1 MNETLMDSRPS
12 SESVVGKGNSSLI
25 DSSTQTVTIIC
36 SSQPLDFTAQDEP
49 VGFFE
54 KVLNFLFNGGKRRTI
69 LDKRWD

>member
-1 MNETLMDSRPS
+1 MNETLINSRPS
-12 SESVVGKGNSSLI
+12 SESVVAKGNSSLI

-69 LDKRWD
+69 YDKRWD

>member
-1 MNETLMDSRPS
+1 MNETLMNSRPS
-12 SESVVGKGNSSLI
+12 SESVVGKGHSPLI

-36 SSQPLDFTAQDEP
+36 SSQPLDFTAQNEP
-49 VGFFE
+49 VGIFE

>member
-1 MNETLMDSRPS
+1 MNQTLMNSRLS
-12 SESVVGKGNSSLI
+12 SESVVGRNSSSLI

-36 SSQPLDFTAQDEP
+36 SSQPLDFTVQDEP

-54 KVLNFLFNGGKRRTI
+54 KVLNFLFNGIKRRTI